1 MEKVKVNLVVKGDII
16 SNGCISSKIV
26 EGGGGHESSLLSN
39 VDNLDGYDT
48 SQAIIIDGSLI
59 CDNFIYT
66 GTVIVTGYV
75 AAKSCGG

>member
-1 MEKVKVNLVVKGDII
+1 MR
-16 SNGCISSKIV
+16 
-26 EGGGGHESSLLSN
+26 GGGHEPSLLCN
-39 VDNLDGYDT
+39 VDNLDNYDI

>member
-16 SNGCISSKIV
+16 SNGCISARV
-26 EGGGGHESSLLSN
+26 MGGGGHEPSLLSN
-39 VDNLDGYDT
+39 VDNLDGYDI

>member
-26 EGGGGHESSLLSN
+26 EGGRHESSLLSN
-39 VDNLDGYDT
+39 VDNLDGYDI

>member
-16 SNGCISSKIV
+16 SNGCISSRVV
-26 EGGGGHESSLLSN
+26 EGGGHEPSLLSN
-39 VDNLDGYDT
+39 VDNLDGYDI

>member
-1 MEKVKVNLVVKGDII
+1 MEKVNVIIKGNLIAEGYIDI
-16 SNGCISSKIV
+16 NK
-26 EGGGGHESSLLSN
+26 EGGGHESSLLSN
-39 VDNLDGYDT
+39 VDNLDGYDI